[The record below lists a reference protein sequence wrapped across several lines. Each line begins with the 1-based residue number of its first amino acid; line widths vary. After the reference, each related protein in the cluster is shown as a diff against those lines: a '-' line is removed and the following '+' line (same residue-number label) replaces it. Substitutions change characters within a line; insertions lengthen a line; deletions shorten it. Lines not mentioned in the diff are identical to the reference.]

1 MIFFLQETLI
11 VWSEADQYDLA
22 LSFQEKDGCDEIWEK
37 ICTVSFLTHSS
48 HKFYLT
54 SEYMI
59 HYERRKKKSL
69 ISIVFKQVQ
78 GKDPSLD
85 VTQDCIEESEEDRY
99 EEFPDAAPPI
109 EMPPCELSKLD
120 EIAELFRSVL
130 STPIRK
136 EKLFLALEAEGYIKK
151 LLDLFHMCEDLENI
165 DGLHNLYEI
174 FKSIFLL
181 NKTELFE
188 ILFADDTIFDVV
200 GVLEYDPALKTPAH
214 HREYLQKTVRFKE
227 VIPISNR
234 DLLNKIH
241 QTYRVQYIQD
251 VILPTPSVFEENM
264 LSTLTSFVFFNKVE
278 IVGMIQVLCYWKVI
292 FHIGICS
299 VNLWKRNLKCIQVSG
314 IFRIAELK
322 E

>member
-1 MIFFLQETLI
+1 M
-11 VWSEADQYDLA
+11 
-22 LSFQEKDGCDEIWEK
+22 
-37 ICTVSFLTHSS
+37 
-48 HKFYLT
+48 
-54 SEYMI
+54 
-59 HYERRKKKSL
+59 
-69 ISIVFKQVQ
+69 Q
-78 GKDPSLD
+78 GKDPSVD

-136 EKLFLALEAEGYIKK
+136 EKLFLALEAENYIKK

-200 GVLEYDPALKTPAH
+200 GVLEYDPALRTPAH

-227 VIPISNR
+227 VIPIANR

-278 IVGMIQVLCYWKVI
+278 IVGMIQVICPEWNFKLTWPLSSSELFWLPFLCRLSI
-292 FHIGICS
+292 SLLTFHIFISSSRSTGPIS
-299 VNLWKRNLKCIQVSG
+299 TKLGTKHPWLMEN
-314 IFRIAELK
+314 
-322 E
+322 

>member
-1 MIFFLQETLI
+1 M
-11 VWSEADQYDLA
+11 
-22 LSFQEKDGCDEIWEK
+22 
-37 ICTVSFLTHSS
+37 
-48 HKFYLT
+48 
-54 SEYMI
+54 
-59 HYERRKKKSL
+59 
-69 ISIVFKQVQ
+69 Q
-78 GKDPSLD
+78 GKDPSVD

-136 EKLFLALEAEGYIKK
+136 EKLFLALEAENYIKK

-200 GVLEYDPALKTPAH
+200 GVLEYDPALRTPAH

-227 VIPISNR
+227 VIPIANR

-278 IVGMIQVLCYWKVI
+278 IVGMIQVLCPKWI
-292 FHIGICS
+292 EF
-299 VNLWKRNLKCIQVSG
+299 
-314 IFRIAELK
+314 
-322 E
+322 